1 MKKFTLL
8 LLAAV
13 LCGSAF
19 AQNRVK
25 NVYTFSSRLNVA
37 ELQIPNQTV
46 QLNRTLLAG
55 YNTLCLP
62 MSLSAEA
69 LQAAA
74 EGVQIERLAAIRQE
88 GATLCLY
95 FLDCTE
101 EGMEAGQPYL
111 IFSPKTQNFRAS
123 TASARFV
130 ATELVPITMSDS
142 QGNRVT
148 FTSSWQSL
156 QGDGRYGIPAK
167 QDVAILESILV
178 KTESDKTFLPT
189 RCGFIWENQAPTATQ
204 LEIRHV
210 ANLAGI
216 ETNMKALKANNA
228 LVDVYDLKGQLVRR
242 QEAVNNAL
250 ESLPTGIYVIGGQKV
265 AVK

>member
-101 EGMEAGQPYL
+101 DGMEAGQPYL
-111 IFSPKTQNFRAS
+111 IFSPKTQNVRAS
-123 TASARFV
+123 TANARFV

-148 FTSSWQSL
+148 FTSSWSSL
-156 QGDGRYGIPAK
+156 AFGIGTSTTVLFPGPVITICFISNFLLLFEFGLQDIQFDRAPGRGERAIPSTASAMNAIPASPGWEATPACSMTCAFPSASK
-167 QDVAILESILV
+167 TTAPILLRYFGSPWIDL
-178 KTESDKTFLPT
+178 SDT
-189 RCGFIWENQAPTATQ
+189 
-204 LEIRHV
+204 
-210 ANLAGI
+210 
-216 ETNMKALKANNA
+216 
-228 LVDVYDLKGQLVRR
+228 
-242 QEAVNNAL
+242 
-250 ESLPTGIYVIGGQKV
+250 
-265 AVK
+265 